1 MSKVHKLAA
10 LMLYLMKGI
19 PVTFYGS
26 EDGMNGYK
34 DPFCR
39 KPKQWNSG
47 NKDMLNFYIALGA
60 VRKNNRDVLSTGESL
75 VFINANVAEIIR
87 RSENGIVVAFLNRS
101 ETPQELNAFY
111 PGSKEIFSLEGSTP
125 KILAPYGAYVC
136 RF

>member
-1 MSKVHKLAA
+1 
-10 LMLYLMKGI
+10 
-19 PVTFYGS
+19 
-26 EDGMNGYK
+26 
-34 DPFCR
+34 
-39 KPKQWNSG
+39 
-47 NKDMLNFYIALGA
+47 MLNFYIALGA

-101 ETPQELNAFY
+101 ETPQALNAFY